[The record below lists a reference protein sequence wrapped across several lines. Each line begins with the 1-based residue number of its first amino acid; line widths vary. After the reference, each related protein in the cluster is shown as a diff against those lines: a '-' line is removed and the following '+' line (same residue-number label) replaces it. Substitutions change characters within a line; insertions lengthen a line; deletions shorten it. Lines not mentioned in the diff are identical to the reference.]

1 MVGGFLSE
9 KKTAVWKFRYYKKNF
24 RSSMDAILDLT
35 SRAVSLI
42 ELIQDSLL
50 RIKKNNRIDISQSAG
65 DNLFHEF
72 VVFKKDI
79 IDLKYFRDNGTKISW
94 VSVEPLSSEI
104 LTTEY
109 CYDRCFHLIKWIN
122 KKQNLIIFQQD
133 FSTCKYFPGPE
144 QWRKAIRT
152 VLYTHKAERSKLADA
167 LQYLPIQ
174 IVLTAENVA
183 STLNAKQQRLLQIWN
198 VENAAELEK
207 IISPKDMLKYDE
219 LESTRSTIKSTA
231 DEYLKD
237 EEKLINELEKRE
249 VPLSFLQIFNC
260 ELLEVHQSRRC
271 RKNEITNSDKLF
283 SLTTDNDI
291 LPINKPV
298 DSGKSIEGDKSDDF
312 HKIFEFALTESSNL
326 ATKDKMPANH
336 LKQSD
341 LKTNYIPD
349 TRYAH
354 DYGKDV
360 LQSAEKMD
368 LWALAFSGGG
378 IRSATFNLGV
388 LQGLA
393 KKGLLGKFDY
403 LSTVSGGGYIGS
415 WLISWIA
422 RNRSVIKVS
431 DRLDPKK
438 SSDPLADEVLPIR
451 WLRMYSNYLSPRTG
465 IMSADSW
472 TVGMTIIR
480 NMLINQLVILSLFLT
495 LIALGK
501 MAFLTWEHLTMIKLS
516 QYGIFNSKTVF
527 NLVGSIVLLI
537 SAFFAG
543 LGMHSYHK
551 ERFPNINVSPWL
563 KNKLA
568 HSLIVTACIAALA
581 FSAWIFGHAKT
592 NNAIIFRD
600 FANTF
605 AYFYW
610 LMGIAFLALLVIA
623 LFGRYD
629 RCFGYKGEQLY
640 GEYILA
646 TVLSAVAVAVGGGLL
661 ALVGHIAVI
670 MADPSTGLHFINQY
684 PEKLSFIFLP
694 PLIIEVFSVTV
705 VLRMAFLGIN
715 FPDER
720 REWWGRIGGLIHR
733 ICLIWIVLFGISMMG
748 IELINQLKSNWFPIK
763 EFFVV
768 GWGATLLLGIKYA
781 FSGSTSG
788 NETGKTKIVGAKEV
802 LTLLA
807 PYLFVFAL
815 MTILPQLV
823 DNIQTV
829 LFNLL
834 NKYFTITKTLTII
847 PLALVLGLITYVL
860 ARQIGVNQFS
870 LHLFYKNRL
879 VRAFLGATR
888 IRLERQRSANPFT
901 GFDNNDDLPLATLL
915 NENDYFGPYPLINTT
930 MSASSDTVL
939 DRQDRKAESFVFSP
953 IFSGFDFSRTRESA
967 NATSKSYD
975 YAYRPTAKYS
985 KTGGP
990 HIGTAMAI
998 SGAAANPNM
1007 GYHTAPLTAFLLSI
1021 FNIRL
1026 GWWMGNP
1033 RMSKWQQADPDFGL
1047 GYLIS
1052 DLTGNTNTSKNFVCL
1067 SDGGHFDNMGLY
1079 ELIRRKCR
1087 YIVLSD
1093 AEQDETLL
1101 CEGLANAVRRCRI
1114 DFGVEITF
1122 SDIEDITNLNKQFF
1136 SKKNYTLGKI
1146 KYPEN
1151 LSQEGILIYIKAS
1164 MAVKENIDLQ
1174 EYKKRNPT
1182 YPHQTTADQF
1192 FDEEQF
1198 ESYRK
1203 LGMNIVD
1210 KIIP

>member
-1 MVGGFLSE
+1 
-9 KKTAVWKFRYYKKNF
+9 
-24 RSSMDAILDLT
+24 MDAILDLT

-42 ELIQDSLL
+42 ELVQDSLL
-50 RIKKNNRIDISQSAG
+50 RIKKNSDKGTGKATTA
-65 DNLFHEF
+65 DLFDEF
-72 VVFKKDI
+72 VVFHSEI
-79 IDLKYFRDNGTKISW
+79 LALPYFRDNGIKICLISI
-94 VSVEPLSSEI
+94 EPLPNED
-104 LTTEY
+104 LTTQY
-109 CYDRCFHLIKWIN
+109 CYDRCLHLINWIN
-122 KKQNLIIFQQD
+122 KKQNLTIFQQN
-133 FSTCKYFPGPE
+133 FSSSKYFPGPE
-144 QWRKAIRT
+144 QWRKVIRT
-152 VLYTHKAERSKLADA
+152 VLYTHKGERLKLADA

-183 STLNAKQQRLLQIWN
+183 ATLDAKEQRLLQIWN
-198 VENAAELEK
+198 VSNAVELGK
-207 IISPKDMLKYDE
+207 IISPNDAVKYDK
-219 LESTRSTIKSTA
+219 LEKTRNIIKSTA
-231 DEYLKD
+231 DEFLKD
-237 EEKLINELEKRE
+237 ELKLINELEKRQ

-260 ELLEVHQSRRC
+260 ELLEVHRSRGC

-283 SLTTDNDI
+283 TLTADDDN
-291 LPINKPV
+291 LPGNNPV
-298 DSGKSIEGDKSDDF
+298 DFGESIEGDKADDF
-312 HKIFEFALTESSNL
+312 QKIFEFALTESSKS
-326 ATKDKMPANH
+326 AKKEQTAADQPA
-336 LKQSD
+336 QSSP
-341 LKTNYIPD
+341 KINYIPD
-349 TRYAH
+349 TRYTH
-354 DYGKDV
+354 EYGQDV

-415 WLISWIA
+415 WLVSWIA

-451 WLRMYSNYLSPRTG
+451 WLRMYSNYLTPRTG

-472 TVGMTIIR
+472 TVGMTFMR
-480 NMLINQLVILSLFLT
+480 NMLINQLVILFLFLT
-495 LIALGK
+495 LIAVGK
-501 MAFLTWEHLTMIKLS
+501 AIFITWEYLSDVKLPEA
-516 QYGIFNSKTVF
+516 GIINSKTVF
-527 NLVGSIVLLI
+527 NVIGSIVLLLAAI
-537 SAFFAG
+537 FAG
-543 LGMHSYHK
+543 LGMQSYHK
-551 ERFPNINVSPWL
+551 ERFPNISVRASV
-563 KNKLA
+563 KNRL
-568 HSLIVTACIAALA
+568 SQFLIATACIAALT
-581 FSAWIFGHAKT
+581 FSAWVFGNAQPKNLAIFK
-592 NNAIIFRD
+592 D
-600 FANTF
+600 FSTTF

-610 LMGIAFLALLVIA
+610 LIGIAFIALLLIA

-629 RCFGYKGEQLY
+629 RSFGYKGKRLY
-640 GEYILA
+640 SEYILA
-646 TVLSAVAVAVGGGLL
+646 TVLSAIAVAIGGALL
-661 ALVGHIAVI
+661 AVVGHIAI
-670 MADPSTGLHFINQY
+670 ILANPLTDIHYIDEYG
-684 PEKLSFIFLP
+684 EKLCFIFLP
-694 PLIIEVFSVTV
+694 PLIIEVFSITV

-748 IELINQLKSNWFPIK
+748 IEFINKLGENWPKIQS
-763 EFFVV
+763 FFVI

-788 NETGKTKIVGAKEV
+788 KETEKSKVAGAKEI

-807 PYLFVFAL
+807 PYLFVFAI
-815 MTILPQLV
+815 MTVLPQLLDTMHAIV
-823 DNIQTV
+823 
-829 LFNLL
+829 FHLL
-834 NKYFTITKTLTII
+834 NKYFTISKNLTII
-847 PLALVLGLITYVL
+847 PLTLVLALITFIL

-888 IRLERQRSANPFT
+888 IRLERQRSANSFT

-915 NENDYFGPYPLINTT
+915 NENDYFGPYPIINAT
-930 MSASSDTVL
+930 MSASSNTVL
-939 DRQDRKAESFVFSP
+939 DRQDRKAESFIFSP
-953 IFSGFDFSRTRESA
+953 KFSGFDFSRTRESA
-967 NATSKSYD
+967 NAMSKSYD
-975 YAYRPTAKYS
+975 YAYRPTGEYS
-985 KTGGP
+985 QPEGP
-990 HIGTAMAI
+990 NLGTAMAI

-1007 GYHTAPLTAFLLSI
+1007 GYHTAPLTAFLLSV

-1033 RMSKWQQADPDFGL
+1033 RMSKWQKADPEFGL
-1047 GYLIS
+1047 GYLIL
-1052 DLTGNTNTSKNFVCL
+1052 DLTGDADTWKNFVCL

-1079 ELIRRKCR
+1079 ELVRRRCK
-1087 YIVLSD
+1087 YIILSD

-1122 SDIEDITNLNKQFF
+1122 SDIEDITTIDEELF
-1136 SKKNYTLGKI
+1136 SKKNYTIGKI
-1146 KYPEN
+1146 VYPEN
-1151 LSQEGILIYIKAS
+1151 IDKEGILIYIKAS
-1164 MAVKENIDLQ
+1164 TTIKENIDLQ
-1174 EYKKRNPT
+1174 EYKRRNPT

-1210 KIIP
+1210 KLIP

>member
-1 MVGGFLSE
+1 
-9 KKTAVWKFRYYKKNF
+9 
-24 RSSMDAILDLT
+24 MDAILDLT

-50 RIKKNNRIDISQSAG
+50 RIKKNSHKNVSQSTG
-65 DNLFHEF
+65 DDLFHEF
-72 VVFKKDI
+72 VIHHKDI
-79 IDLKYFRDNGTKISW
+79 LALQYFKDNGTKISW
-94 VSVEPLSSEI
+94 ISVEPLSNED
-104 LTTEY
+104 LTTQY
-109 CYDRCFHLIKWIN
+109 CYDCCLHLIKWIN
-122 KKQNLIIFQQD
+122 KKENLSIFQQN
-133 FSTCKYFPGPE
+133 FSSSRYFPGPE
-144 QWRKAIRT
+144 QWRNAIRK
-152 VLYTHKAERSKLADA
+152 VLYIYEKERVKLADA
-167 LQYLPIQ
+167 LRYLPIQ
-174 IVLTAENVA
+174 IVLTAENA
-183 STLNAKQQRLLQIWN
+183 AATLNAKQQRLLQIWN
-198 VENAAELEK
+198 VANAVELGK
-207 IISPKDMLKYDE
+207 IISPKDMMEYE
-219 LESTRSTIKSTA
+219 NLEHTRNIIKSSA
-231 DEYLKD
+231 IEFLID
-237 EEKLINELEKRE
+237 EEKLISELERQK

-260 ELLEVHQSRRC
+260 ELLEIYKSRIC
-271 RKNEITNSDKLF
+271 RRNEIVNSDHLF
-283 SLTTDNDI
+283 TLTPNGET
-291 LPINKPV
+291 
-298 DSGKSIEGDKSDDF
+298 
-312 HKIFEFALTESSNL
+312 ALTEETKNFEESSKK
-326 ATKDKMPANH
+326 TKGNNFENIFQFALNKPSSSVI
-336 LKQSD
+336 LKQITKQHTDPD
-341 LKTNYIPD
+341 LKTNYVPD
-349 TRYAH
+349 NEYKH
-354 DYGKDV
+354 EYGKDV
-360 LQSAEKMD
+360 LQSAENMG

-415 WLISWIA
+415 WLVSWIA

-451 WLRMYSNYLSPRTG
+451 WLRMYSNYLTPRTG

-472 TVGMTIIR
+472 TVGMTFMR
-480 NMLINQLVILSLFLT
+480 NMLINQLVILFLFLT
-495 LIALGK
+495 LIAIGK
-501 MAFLTWEHLTMIKLS
+501 TTFMTWEYLTRLKLPDS
-516 QYGIFNSKTVF
+516 ALFTPKTVF
-527 NLVGSIVLLI
+527 NLVGCIVLLLAAI
-537 SAFFAG
+537 FAG
-543 LGMHSYHK
+543 LGMQSYHK
-551 ERFPNINVSPWL
+551 ERFPNISVSASL
-563 KNKLA
+563 KNKL
-568 HSLIVTACIAALA
+568 SQFLIATACIAALA
-581 FSAWIFGHAKT
+581 FSAWVFGNAETKNPVIFK
-592 NNAIIFRD
+592 D
-600 FANTF
+600 FPTTF
-605 AYFYW
+605 AYFYL
-610 LMGIAFLALLVIA
+610 LMGVAFIALLLIA

-629 RCFGYKGEQLY
+629 RSFGYKGERLY

-646 TVLSAVAVAVGGGLL
+646 TILSGVAVAIGGALL
-661 ALVGHIAVI
+661 TIVGHIAVI
-670 MADPSTGLHFINQY
+670 MADPSRGLHFIDQY
-684 PEKLSFIFLP
+684 PQKLCFIFLP
-694 PLIIEVFSVTV
+694 PLIIEVFSITV

-748 IELINQLKSNWFPIK
+748 IEFIYKLGEHWPKIQN
-763 EFFVV
+763 FFVV

-788 NETGKTKIVGAKEV
+788 KENGKSKSVGAKEI

-823 DNIQTV
+823 ETLFTFVFIRFGIDRYLTV
-829 LFNLL
+829 ILL
-834 NKYFTITKTLTII
+834 S
-847 PLALVLGLITYVL
+847 LALGIITFIL

-915 NENDYFGPYPLINTT
+915 NEKDYFGPYPIINAT
-930 MSASSDTVL
+930 MSASSNTVL
-939 DRQDRKAESFVFSP
+939 DRQDRKAESFIFSP
-953 IFSGFDFSRTRESA
+953 KFSGFDFSRTRESA
-967 NATSKSYD
+967 NAMSKSYD
-975 YAYRPTAKYS
+975 YAYRPTSEYS
-985 KTGGP
+985 EPKGP
-990 HIGTAMAI
+990 NLGTAMAI

-1007 GYHTAPLTAFLLSI
+1007 GYHTAPLTAFLLSV

-1033 RMSKWQQADPDFGL
+1033 RMSKWQKADPEFGL

-1052 DLTGNTNTSKNFVCL
+1052 DLTGNADTWKDFVCL

-1079 ELIRRKCR
+1079 ELIRRRCK
-1087 YIVLSD
+1087 YIILSD
-1093 AEQDETLL
+1093 AEQDESLL

-1122 SDIEDITNLNKQFF
+1122 DEIEDITILNKEFF
-1136 SKKNYTLGKI
+1136 SKKNYTIGKI
-1146 KYPEN
+1146 MYPEN
-1151 LSQEGILIYIKAS
+1151 VDKEGILIYIKAS
-1164 MAVKENIDLQ
+1164 TTVKENIDLQ

-1203 LGMNIVD
+1203 LGMNIID
-1210 KIIP
+1210 KLIP